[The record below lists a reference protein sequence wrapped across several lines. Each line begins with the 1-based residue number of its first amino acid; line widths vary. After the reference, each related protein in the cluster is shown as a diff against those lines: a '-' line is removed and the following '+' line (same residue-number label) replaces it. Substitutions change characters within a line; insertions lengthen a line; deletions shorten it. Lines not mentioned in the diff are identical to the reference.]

1 MEGLFNQFMTH
12 LSIVVPVF
20 NEGSIIVELVKRV
33 KTNVRLITDDF
44 EIILVDDG
52 SQDETWEFIGNEAR
66 QDKRIKGIKLS
77 RNFGHHYA
85 ITAGLHNSTGEW
97 VVVMDG
103 DLQDRPEVI
112 PELYKKSQD
121 GFDVVFV
128 SRQNRPEKLYYRIV
142 QKIFY
147 WTLRTLSGLDF
158 DSRQAN
164 FSIINKKVVKAFKDF
179 PENARFYGSTIRW
192 LGFKRSF
199 ILADH
204 GVRYSGKPSYTLK
217 KRVKLALDIILSFSE
232 RPLKFAIGL
241 GLLMSSIS
249 IFLALWIVY
258 GTFKWGYTVTGWSS
272 GIVSI
277 LFSSGIILTVLGI
290 IGIYLGRIFQEVK
303 GRPLFII
310 SESHNLNL

>member
-1 MEGLFNQFMTH
+1 MTH
-12 LSIVVPVF
+12 LSVVVPVF

-33 KTNVRLITDDF
+33 KTNVKLITEDF

-52 SQDETWEFIGNEAR
+52 SEDETWKFIENETR
-66 QDKRIKGIKLS
+66 QEKRVKGIKFS

-128 SRQNRPEKLYYRIV
+128 SRQNRPEKLYYRIA
-142 QKIFY
+142 QKVFY
-147 WTLRTLSGLDF
+147 WTLKSLSGIDF

-179 PENARFYGSTIRW
+179 PENARFYGSTIKW

-204 GVRYSGKPSYTLK
+204 GTRYSGKPSYTFK

-232 RPLKFAIGL
+232 RPLKFAIAL
-241 GLLMSSIS
+241 GLIMSTIS

-258 GTFKWGYTVTGWSS
+258 GTFKWGYSVIGWSS

-303 GRPLFII
+303 GRPLFVI
-310 SESHNLNL
+310 SESQNLD

>member
-1 MEGLFNQFMTH
+1 MEGLFNHFMPH
-12 LSIVVPVF
+12 LSVVVPVF
-20 NEGSIIVELVKRV
+20 NEGSTIVELVKRV
-33 KTNVRLITDDF
+33 KTNVKLVTDDF

-52 SQDETWEFIGNEAR
+52 SEDETWEFIGNEAR
-66 QDKRIKGIKLS
+66 QEKRVKGIKLS

-85 ITAGLHNSTGEW
+85 ITAGLHNSSGEW

-112 PELYKKSQD
+112 PQLYKKSQD

-128 SRQNRPEKLYYRIV
+128 SRQNRPEKLYYRIA
-142 QKIFY
+142 QKVFY
-147 WTLRTLSGLDF
+147 WTLRKLSGIDF

-192 LGFKRSF
+192 LGFKRTF

-204 GVRYSGKPSYTLK
+204 GVRYSGKPSYTFK

-310 SESHNLNL
+310 SESHNLNF

>member
-1 MEGLFNQFMTH
+1 MTH
-12 LSIVVPVF
+12 LSVVVPVF

-33 KTNVRLITDDF
+33 KTNLKLITDDF

-52 SQDETWEFIGNEAR
+52 SEDETWKFIENETR
-66 QDKRIKGIKLS
+66 QEKRVKGIKLS

-85 ITAGLHNSTGEW
+85 ITAGLHNSSGEW

-112 PELYKKSQD
+112 PQLYKKSQD

-128 SRQNRPEKLYYRIV
+128 SRQNRPEKLYYRIA
-142 QKIFY
+142 QKVFY
-147 WTLRTLSGLDF
+147 WTLRKLSGIDF

-192 LGFKRSF
+192 LGFNRTF

-204 GVRYSGKPSYTLK
+204 GVRYSGKPSYTFK

-258 GTFKWGYTVTGWSS
+258 GTFNWGYTVTGWSS